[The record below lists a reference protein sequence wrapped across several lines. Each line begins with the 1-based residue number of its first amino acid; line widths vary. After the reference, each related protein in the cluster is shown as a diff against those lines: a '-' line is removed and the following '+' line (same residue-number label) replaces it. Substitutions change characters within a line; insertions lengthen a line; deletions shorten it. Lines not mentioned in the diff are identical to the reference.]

1 MIKIVEVGLKPKDWK
16 LTCDPKWGWSL
27 HREGSTIGAVKVD
40 TALFTES
47 EEVSIEKTTATI
59 AGTDVTI
66 TEHVIDFGK
75 DRPVRFHSDP
85 RTLNLYI
92 KEDVL
97 NAGKDLIILLVSTS
111 VGIIR
116 YRTEADICNTFHMKK
131 DDAEEKFVGCMILAD
146 TTDTTNEK
154 ELLRLQARIKDK
166 FVFLQLL
173 GTKVVTSVIK
183 KMEVISSLK
192 SDMKKMKN
200 RFRMFKVTDKG
211 LRTSLLILQKGKIE
225 EEMVDTTLNELVEK
239 FGYPE
244 NTDDLRIFWLPEVL
258 ESGEMEEAVRCLG
271 NIMTE
276 SPKTRALTFY
286 DCQLPKQV
294 LNTLHPLYVFR
305 MSTDGSVECVKS
317 N

>member
-1 MIKIVEVGLKPKDWK
+1 MIKIVEVGLQPKDWK
-16 LTCDPKWGWSL
+16 FTCDPKWGWSL
-27 HREGSTIGAVKVD
+27 HREGSTIGTVKVD
-40 TALFTES
+40 GNVAA
-47 EEVSIEKTTATI
+47 EVEGAVMEKTTRMI
-59 AGTDVTI
+59 EGTDATI
-66 TEHVIDFGK
+66 TEHVFNFGK

-97 NAGKDLIILLVSTS
+97 DTEKDLIILLISTN
-111 VGIIR
+111 VGVIR
-116 YRTEADICNTFHMKK
+116 YRSDADICNTFHMRK
-131 DDAEEKFVGCMILAD
+131 DDAEEKYIGCMILAD
-146 TTDTTNEK
+146 ASDTTEPK
-154 ELLRLQARIKDK
+154 ELLRLQARVKDK
-166 FVFLQLL
+166 FIFLQLL
-173 GTKVVTSVIK
+173 GTTVVTSVIK

-192 SDMKKMKN
+192 TDMKKMKN

-211 LRTSLLILQKGKIE
+211 LRTSLLVLQKGKIE
-225 EEMVDTTLNELVEK
+225 EDLVDSTLTELVEK

-258 ESGEMEEAVRCLG
+258 EAGELEETVRCLG
-271 NIMTE
+271 DVMMA

-294 LNTLHPLYVFR
+294 MSSLHPLYVFR
-305 MSTDGSVECVKS
+305 MNTDGSVDCVRS